1 MGNPRNDA
9 LVPDLPGK
17 AEVIAELMR
26 PIREQFAES
35 QILTADRFIA
45 EGDHVSPPKQN

>member
-1 MGNPRNDA
+1 
-9 LVPDLPGK
+9 
-17 AEVIAELMR
+17 MR
-26 PIREQFAES
+26 PIREQFAEP